1 LYWLCQG
8 LLWQLKAQGSNPA
21 AGDSHLSILQERS
34 PMKSARTI
42 IFVLI
47 LCISYGA
54 MAQQVPV
61 NPQMQARPAND
72 LNTLLLQIQQA
83 ASSANADIGK
93 LRIERWKTDSQ
104 QKQQMQQV
112 ADSLQKNITNAV
124 PGLISDVQTSRGGV
138 LASFKLYHN
147 LNVVYEFLSS
157 MAEAAGAFGKKEE
170 YQPLESDATAL
181 DTVRQNLSTYIEQAA
196 GRMEAA
202 NRAASNAIQ
211 ARQTPGTIV
220 PGRKVVVIDE
230 NDTPPRKHPKTT
242 KKKTSTPPA
251 QAPAAPAQASS
262 SPH

>member
-1 LYWLCQG
+1 
-8 LLWQLKAQGSNPA
+8 
-21 AGDSHLSILQERS
+21 
-34 PMKSARTI
+34 MKSARVL

-47 LCISYGA
+47 FCLGLSA
-54 MAQQVPV
+54 LAQQTPV
-61 NPQMQARPAND
+61 NSQMQGTPQPD
-72 LNTLLLQIQQA
+72 LNTILLQIQQA
-83 ASSANADIGK
+83 TSSANVNIGK
-93 LRIERWKTDSQ
+93 LRIEKWKTDSQ

-170 YQPLESDATAL
+170 YQPLEGDATAL
-181 DTVRQNLSTYIEQAA
+181 DTVRQNLSIYIEQTA
-196 GRMEAA
+196 GKMEAE
-202 NRAASNAIQ
+202 NRAAANAIQ
-211 ARQTPGTIV
+211 AKQAPGTLV
-220 PGRKVVVIDE
+220 PGKKVVVIDE
-230 NDTPPRKHPKTT
+230 NDTPPRKKPKAT

-251 QAPAAPAQASS
+251 QTPAQASS

>member
-1 LYWLCQG
+1 
-8 LLWQLKAQGSNPA
+8 
-21 AGDSHLSILQERS
+21 
-34 PMKSARTI
+34 MKSARAI

-47 LCISYGA
+47 FCLGLGA
-54 MAQQVPV
+54 IAQQAPM
-61 NPQMQARPAND
+61 NPPTPAAPPPTD

-83 ASSANADIGK
+83 TSSANVNIGK
-93 LRIERWKTDSQ
+93 LRIEKWKTDSQ

-170 YQPLESDATAL
+170 YQPLEGDATAL

-196 GRMEAA
+196 GKMEAA
-202 NRAASNAIQ
+202 NRAAANPVQ
-211 ARQTPGTIV
+211 AKQGATLV
-220 PGRKVVVIDE
+220 PGKKVVVIDE
-230 NDTPPRKHPKTT
+230 NDTPPRKHPKST
-242 KKKTSTPPA
+242 KKKTSTPTAQPTPTPA
-251 QAPAAPAQASS
+251 QAAS